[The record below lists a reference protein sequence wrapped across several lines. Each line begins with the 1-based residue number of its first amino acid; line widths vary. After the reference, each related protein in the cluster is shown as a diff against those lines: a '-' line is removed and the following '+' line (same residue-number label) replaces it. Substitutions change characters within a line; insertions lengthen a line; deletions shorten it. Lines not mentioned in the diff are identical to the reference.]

1 MDAFR
6 KQLDQLMGA
15 NRNGDVREV
24 SRKYYDRDVCRLYLV
39 GLCPHELFQL
49 TLLFCDYVLQ
59 LKNWIVILEKNG
71 YGTVPKGALFAAEER
86 GVDIEPYFALKPVE
100 NNSLLH
106 MGSAFASSKYE
117 EARTKGVDNYDRD
130 LEDVIDRLI
139 VECDRKIA
147 RALKRLEDEDA
158 KAAIAISVSEVT
170 QTPEIIELSK
180 QIKEKLKEA
189 DQCGLE
195 FGTWRLGARP
205 RACWVLSYLEGKT
218 DLKIRALEVVEE
230 LRTQRADMQSMLL
243 LDAFNKDR
251 ASLPQPLPNPPPLA
265 PLPVVAPDPRTQEM
279 INEKLKKAEDL
290 GEQGMVD
297 EAQKAL
303 EEAEALKKLPAR
315 QEPVLDSSKY
325 TAADV
330 RITDQKLRVCDIC
343 GAFLSVY
350 DSDRRLADH
359 FGGKLH
365 LGYMQIREKLAELQF
380 SSSYYC
386 EYVGS
391 GAGIMFQ
398 IFRDSGSIRSFI
410 SAAFG
415 YSSNVIYTYLLG
427 EENHMFKVPVVG
439 TVVPCLWSYVVFYV
453 PLSLSL
459 SLSLTPNVLPLFCCP
474 WAPCI
479 IRFMKKET
487 RFAKLID
494 MMTEDQKSQVGTET
508 GNLVGTGKE
517 AIAMIVGIGIMI
529 VGAGTVKGIMTG
541 TVMIVNLIE
550 IQVVPGIMIQE
561 VAAGHAQGQRS
572 VPGIMIATGDPSAD
586 PVEAKFVILS
596 RNALLRYSDLRFKS
610 CVAAPAEI
618 WHNMG
623 VEVHGSS
630 LVSCSSIEETVPNS
644 EPGGIG

>member
-49 TLLFCDYVLQ
+49 TKMDMGPC
-59 LKNWIVILEKNG
+59 
-71 YGTVPKGALFAAEER
+71 PKAAE
-86 GVDIEPYFALKPVE
+86 
-100 NNSLLH
+100 NNIWLH
-106 MGSAFASSKYE
+106 MDFMFSTLYLTLPRYE
-117 EARTKGVDNYDRD
+117 EARAKGVDNYDRD

-147 RALKRLEDEDA
+147 RALKRLEDDDA

-170 QTPEIIELSK
+170 QTPEVLELAK

-189 DQCGLE
+189 DQCD
-195 FGTWRLGARP
+195 
-205 RACWVLSYLEGKT
+205 LEGKA

-230 LRTQRADMQSMLL
+230 LRTKRADKQSMLL

-315 QEPVLDSSKY
+315 QEPALDSTKY

-365 LGYMQIREKLAELQF
+365 LGYMQIREKLGELQTEIW
-380 SSSYYC
+380 YC
-386 EYVGS
+386 CLPPMSLHGANCGPTWWQGSKPHVQSTGDGYS
-391 GAGIMFQ
+391 GALFFVMEERNKSRKVDRQ
-398 IFRDSGSIRSFI
+398 DDRRSKEPSRERDRESSKDRERSDSHDRRDRDYDRRSRDRDRYYDRDRYDRERDRDSDRSR
-410 SAAFG
+410 
-415 YSSNVIYTYLLG
+415 
-427 EENHMFKVPVVG
+427 
-439 TVVPCLWSYVVFYV
+439 SYD
-453 PLSLSL
+453 SRSRHR
-459 SLSLTPNVLPLFCCP
+459 SRS
-474 WAPCI
+474 
-479 IRFMKKET
+479 RSKE
-487 RFAKLID
+487 
-494 MMTEDQKSQVGTET
+494 
-508 GNLVGTGKE
+508 
-517 AIAMIVGIGIMI
+517 
-529 VGAGTVKGIMTG
+529 
-541 TVMIVNLIE
+541 
-550 IQVVPGIMIQE
+550 
-561 VAAGHAQGQRS
+561 RS
-572 VPGIMIATGDPSAD
+572 RDYD
-586 PVEAKFVILS
+586 
-596 RNALLRYSDLRFKS
+596 RHRRYDRY
-610 CVAAPAEI
+610 
-618 WHNMG
+618 
-623 VEVHGSS
+623 
-630 LVSCSSIEETVPNS
+630 
-644 EPGGIG
+644 